1 MDTQIDN
8 MQKYANYKEQFGRL
22 KKALTYKF
30 YLEAIFIEYAIIE
43 DRFESILRH
52 SGKFNPEKHN
62 SLNTKLRRIKEM
74 QREKKGLVKKYFTDE
89 LIEEICEWKEE
100 RNQLIHALMKQLLH
114 TEDLESVALQG
125 EEIAKTIT
133 NKTKSYNNA
142 LKKIQEK

>member
-22 KKALTYKF
+22 KKALNYKF

-43 DRFESILRH
+43 DRFESVLRH

-89 LIEEICEWKEE
+89 IIDEVCEWKEE
-100 RNQLIHALMKQLLH
+100 RNRLIHALMKQLLH

-125 EEIAKTIT
+125 EKIAKTIS

-142 LKKIQEK
+142 LNKIQEK